1 MIFEVLKYLEILCKF
16 SYPTFQSI
24 FFRNA
29 THIFKIVI
37 SSLPSWRK
45 LFSHFTSCA
54 TTLVVV
60 SDNSSIGVL
69 VRTLDA
75 EERIKS
81 SIFRLHP
88 FTFVLFVPVDWI
100 ALLSPTIEKSIL
112 FWVCCPA
119 PPPSLSLSPFIL
131 SFIFTNA
138 KSVVAFSHVLL
149 LRCLRQRQQQ
159 QRVPGDASFMLLF
172 AIQESWITL
181 VSSQLFRIPRH
192 TQLSWELLY
201 NFHDYRE
208 IIFS

>member
-1 MIFEVLKYLEILCKF
+1 MEILCKF

-88 FTFVLFVPVDWI
+88 FTFALFVPVDWI

-112 FWVCCPA
+112 FWVCSPA
-119 PPPSLSLSPFIL
+119 PPPFPLSLSLHIVIYFYECKIG
-131 SFIFTNA
+131 
-138 KSVVAFSHVLL
+138 
-149 LRCLRQRQQQ
+149 RCLFTRSPPTLPTTTTTTTTCSR
-159 QRVPGDASFMLLF
+159 RCFFHASFCNSGKLNNSCF
-172 AIQESWITL
+172 FST
-181 VSSQLFRIPRH
+181 VSNSSTHSTFVRIVV
-192 TQLSWELLY
+192 
-201 NFHDYRE
+201 
-208 IIFS
+208 